1 MRIIVGDIKVM
12 RLRSLGRSKLEVSIE
27 SRHVVRMIGLVKGV
41 ALIAASVGQAA
52 SATEH
57 HTCRKAHHAAAPNR
71 VLQLHGSSGS
81 SRRGMRPVDGTRP
94 ACTVRPS

>member
-41 ALIAASVGQAA
+41 ALIAASVGFGW
-52 SATEH
+52 
-57 HTCRKAHHAAAPNR
+57 R
-71 VLQLHGSSGS
+71 L
-81 SRRGMRPVDGTRP
+81 RG
-94 ACTVRPS
+94 